1 MSSSV
6 TGGAARA
13 SAPETETTPKQLF
26 VRMNGPIGQQ
36 LPPLQV
42 LRTFFG
48 RFGRVVKI
56 TPAKNGTIAFVTF
69 ETPEEA
75 KAALDAMNDHEVVVE
90 SNGARLVRTL
100 FVDFALERGTK
111 PIHVQAPRQ
120 AQRPAPVEAQRPAPV
135 EAQRPA
141 PVEAQRP
148 APVEAQ
154 RPAPVE
160 AQRPAPVE
168 AQRPAPVEAQ
178 RPAPRPAP
186 SPATP
191 VPVFN
196 PSILSGCNDSIFMD
210 GSPNSMK
217 WLGPKTCL
225 ALFNIGRNP
234 QPKVMYQEMQ
244 TLTLFSNGSPMVWY
258 IPHPR
263 HPYALTECLEGLD
276 SGRFTHMSSVE
287 IPSKVLEM
295 PNCWRF

>member
-13 SAPETETTPKQLF
+13 SAPETEITPNQLF

-42 LRTFFG
+42 LRTFFN

-56 TPAKNGTIAFVTF
+56 TLAKNGTLAFVTF
-69 ETPEEA
+69 ETPGEA

-90 SNGARLVRTL
+90 SNGVSLSRTL

-111 PIHVQAPRQ
+111 PVHVQAPRQ
-120 AQRPAPVEAQRPAPV
+120 APRPAHVEAPRPAHV
-135 EAQRPA
+135 EALRPA
-141 PVEAQRP
+141 YVEAPRP
-148 APVEAQ
+148 AYVEAP
-154 RPAPVE
+154 RPP
-160 AQRPAPVE
+160 
-168 AQRPAPVEAQ
+168 PVEAQ

-225 ALFNIGRNP
+225 ALFNIGINP

-244 TLTLFSNGSPMVWY
+244 TLTLFSNRSPIVWY

-263 HPYALTECLEGLD
+263 HPYALNECLEGLN

-287 IPSKVLEM
+287 IPSEVLEM

>member
-1 MSSSV
+1 MSSFV

-13 SAPETETTPKQLF
+13 PETKTSSNQLF
-26 VRMNGPIGQQ
+26 VRMNGPIDCQ

-42 LRTFFG
+42 LRTSFN
-48 RFGRVVKI
+48 RHGRVVKI
-56 TPAKNGTIAFVTF
+56 TPAKNGTLAFVTF
-69 ETPEEA
+69 ATPEEA

-90 SNGARLVRTL
+90 SNGVSLARTL

-111 PIHVQAPRQ
+111 PAHVQAQRQ
-120 AQRPAPVEAQRPAPV
+120 APRPAPVEAQRPAPV

-148 APVEAQ
+148 S
-154 RPAPVE
+154 
-160 AQRPAPVE
+160 
-168 AQRPAPVEAQ
+168 
-178 RPAPRPAP
+178 PRPPP
-186 SPATP
+186 S
-191 VPVFN
+191 PVFN
-196 PSILSGCNDSIFMD
+196 PSILSGYSDSIFMG

-244 TLTLFSNGSPMVWY
+244 TLPLFSNGSPLIWY
-258 IPHPR
+258 IPHPK
-263 HPYALTECLEGLD
+263 HPYALTECLEGLN

-287 IPSKVLEM
+287 IPSEVLEM
-295 PNCWRF
+295 PNCWSC